1 MNPRKN
7 ILFILGNGFDLNY
20 GLPTKYQHF
29 YSYYKSHLPEDINV
43 REVAKQFLVCDRE
56 EDWSRLEA
64 YLGKFVSKYVN
75 DHTEVTEDIMIDFYD
90 HLNSSLEDYLLL
102 VESQFVENRVTE
114 LERAK
119 FLKDLESPQMYL
131 TEVERGLISI
141 AYGAERRILNFNYTS
156 LVSRLRSSILY
167 RHPHR
172 RLQNNGLIFG
182 VNDRS
187 QLTGRVLGKEF
198 EYFVRQIVKP
208 EANADIGSKE
218 YLQAKSFI
226 QEADMI
232 CFFGLS
238 YGETDKYWWD
248 IVRETYES
256 TDVII
261 ILFPYIPKNLK
272 EYLKGRCKD
281 KARLDFMQKMGMG
294 EPTEDDKQRIY
305 VAITREMFPSK
316 GYDVDKLVYDRET
329 DTIEPIDD

>member
-1 MNPRKN
+1 MNARKN

-20 GLPTKYQHF
+20 GLPTRYQHF

-43 REVAKQFLVCDRE
+43 REVAKQFLACDRE
-56 EDWSRLEA
+56 RDWSRLEA
-64 YLGKFVSKYVN
+64 YFGEFVSRYIDKHQ
-75 DHTEVTEDIMIDFYD
+75 DVTEDIMIGFYD
-90 HLNSSLEDYLLL
+90 HLNSCLEDYLLL
-102 VESQFVENRVTE
+102 VESQFVENGVTD

-141 AYGAERRILNFNYTS
+141 VYGAERRILNFNYTS

-208 EANADIGSKE
+208 EANADIGSEE

-238 YGETDKYWWD
+238 YGATDKYWWD
-248 IVRETYES
+248 IVRDVYKS
-256 TDVII
+256 TELII
-261 ILFPYIPKNLK
+261 ILFPYIPERLR
-272 EYLKGRCKD
+272 EYQKPMRRD
-281 KARLDFMQKMGMG
+281 KVRSDFMKKMGMG

-305 VAITREMFPSK
+305 IAITSEMFPSK
-316 GYDVDKLVYDRET
+316 GYDVDRLVYDSET
-329 DTIEPIDD
+329 DTIEPIDG

>member
-29 YSYYKSHLPEDINV
+29 YSYYKFHLPEDMKV
-43 REVAKQFLVCDRE
+43 SEVAKQFLVCNRE
-56 EDWSRLEA
+56 KDWSRLEE
-64 YLGKFVSKYVN
+64 YLGEFVSQYVN
-75 DHTEVTEDIMIDFYD
+75 NHTEATEDIMINFYG

-102 VESQFVENRVTE
+102 VESQFVENGVTE

-131 TEVERGLISI
+131 AEVERGLISI

-156 LVSRLRSSILY
+156 LVSRLSSILY
-167 RHPHR
+167 LHPHR
-172 RLQNNGLIFG
+172 RLQDNGLIFG
-182 VNDRS
+182 VNDKS
-187 QLTGRVLGKEF
+187 QLTGRVLEKEF

-208 EANADIGSKE
+208 EVNADIRSEE

-238 YGETDKYWWD
+238 YGATDKYWWD
-248 IVRETYES
+248 IVRETYQS

-272 EYLKGRCKD
+272 EYQKGGCKD